1 MSRQKNTQQDDAIAE
16 AAKQREAEMKPTP
29 VVTQSFD
36 AMQND
41 PVKTQGTTEAGE
53 YSSDVD
59 RVNRERYEAMERQK
73 EEDIKKLK
81 KDSDNKPKI

>member
-1 MSRQKNTQQDDAIAE
+1 MSRQKNEQSDTIKE

-53 YSSDVD
+53 YTSDVD